1 MTSLNEAFSL
11 PNPGIPNQPRPGI
24 PNQPRPRMPNI
35 PTPRLPNPTPEIRP
49 MPRPSPMPEPRPG
62 PGSNRRPRRR
72 PRPVPVPVPVP
83 RPRRRRRRRGPRIV
97 DRNVTN
103 VYPVLDNSEG
113 ERPFYE
119 NPQLWI
125 ILLIIAVGVIV
136 FMNMKRK

>member
-1 MTSLNEAFSL
+1 MASLNEAFSL
-11 PNPGIPNQPRPGI
+11 PNPGI

-62 PGSNRRPRRR
+62 PNRRPRRR

-83 RPRRRRRRRGPRIV
+83 DSRRRRRRRGPRIV
-97 DRNVTN
+97 DRSVTN

-136 FMNMKRK
+136 WMNMKKK

>member
-11 PNPGIPNQPRPGI
+11 PNPGIPNNPRPGI
-24 PNQPRPRMPNI
+24 PNQPELRMPNI
-35 PTPRLPNPTPEIRP
+35 PTPRLPNPTPESRP

-62 PGSNRRPRRR
+62 PGSRT
-72 PRPVPVPVPVP
+72 RPVPTPVPVHVP
-83 RPRRRRRRRGPRIV
+83 GPRRRGPRIV
-97 DRNVTN
+97 DRSVTN

-113 ERPFYE
+113 ERPIYE

-125 ILLIIAVGVIV
+125 ILLIVAVGIIV

>member
-1 MTSLNEAFSL
+1 
-11 PNPGIPNQPRPGI
+11 
-24 PNQPRPRMPNI
+24 MPNI

-62 PGSNRRPRRR
+62 PGSRPGPNRRPRRR

-83 RPRRRRRRRGPRIV
+83 VPIPRPMRRRRRRGSRIV

-136 FMNMKRK
+136 WMNMKKK